1 MKKIAICFEYIIICA
16 LAVITIYYGH
26 QYAVDKIHSGIIYD
40 KETEIDSMLY
50 GQVVSIESSNEN
62 VQNPGQM
69 EIVFLAKIFE
79 GEKHKNEVVQA
90 KQIISSDDKQ
100 SIPISI
106 GEKVALLSYGDIY
119 LFQYYYRLDKIII
132 LGAVFTVLILL
143 MGGSK
148 GFRTLLALGFTCLS
162 IFYLFIPF
170 VRAGYNVYIS
180 CGLTCLYIIATTYAI
195 VYGINQKS
203 ITAAFSCIV
212 GVLASG
218 LITFIMDKAMKLTGY
233 INDEAFMLETLLG
246 IENVSVKAIL
256 FSMITI
262 GALGA
267 VMDVSMSIISPLWEL
282 KANDS
287 YISAGALIQSGFS
300 IGRDVMGTMTST
312 LVLAYIGGSLIT
324 VLMYSASNYPLM
336 SLLNKEE
343 IIYEFLQSLTGSLSL
358 LATIP
363 VAVLLSTVTL
373 SKSK

>member
-1 MKKIAICFEYIIICA
+1 
-16 LAVITIYYGH
+16 
-26 QYAVDKIHSGIIYD
+26 
-40 KETEIDSMLY
+40 
-50 GQVVSIESSNEN
+50 
-62 VQNPGQM
+62 
-69 EIVFLAKIFE
+69 
-79 GEKHKNEVVQA
+79 
-90 KQIISSDDKQ
+90 
-100 SIPISI
+100 
-106 GEKVALLSYGDIY
+106 
-119 LFQYYYRLDKIII
+119 
-132 LGAVFTVLILL
+132 
-143 MGGSK
+143 
-148 GFRTLLALGFTCLS
+148 
-162 IFYLFIPF
+162 
-170 VRAGYNVYIS
+170 
-180 CGLTCLYIIATTYAI
+180 
-195 VYGINQKS
+195 
-203 ITAAFSCIV
+203 
-212 GVLASG
+212 
-218 LITFIMDKAMKLTGY
+218 
-233 INDEAFMLETLLG
+233 MLETLLG

-324 VLMYSASNYPLM
+324 VLMYSASNYPLI

-373 SKSK
+373 SKSR

>member
-1 MKKIAICFEYIIICA
+1 
-16 LAVITIYYGH
+16 
-26 QYAVDKIHSGIIYD
+26 
-40 KETEIDSMLY
+40 
-50 GQVVSIESSNEN
+50 
-62 VQNPGQM
+62 
-69 EIVFLAKIFE
+69 
-79 GEKHKNEVVQA
+79 
-90 KQIISSDDKQ
+90 
-100 SIPISI
+100 
-106 GEKVALLSYGDIY
+106 
-119 LFQYYYRLDKIII
+119 
-132 LGAVFTVLILL
+132 
-143 MGGSK
+143 
-148 GFRTLLALGFTCLS
+148 
-162 IFYLFIPF
+162 
-170 VRAGYNVYIS
+170 
-180 CGLTCLYIIATTYAI
+180 
-195 VYGINQKS
+195 
-203 ITAAFSCIV
+203 
-212 GVLASG
+212 
-218 LITFIMDKAMKLTGY
+218 MKLTGY

-324 VLMYSASNYPLM
+324 VLMYSASNYPLI

-373 SKSK
+373 SKSR